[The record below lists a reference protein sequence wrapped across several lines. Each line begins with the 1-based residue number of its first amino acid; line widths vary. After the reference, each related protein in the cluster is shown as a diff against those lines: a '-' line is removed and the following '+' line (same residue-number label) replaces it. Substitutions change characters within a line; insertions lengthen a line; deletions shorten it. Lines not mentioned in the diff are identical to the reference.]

1 MKIVKELLPYI
12 IIILIVMLIRSFIIT
27 PVVVDG
33 SSMEPNLYENEVLLL
48 SKISYRLSDIK
59 RFDIIVINTND
70 LIIKR
75 VIGLPGDYVEYID
88 NNLYINHELVIE
100 NYEHKITNDF
110 TLEDICN
117 CNVIPQDNYLV
128 LGDNRTVSKDSRS
141 IGLIN
146 KSQIVG
152 KAFFRIWP
160 LDKITSI
167 K

>member
-152 KAFFRIWP
+152 KAIFRIWP